1 MLSAPP
7 APGASPSAPAPA
19 PSEPGRRER
28 VTGIL
33 VRALAVYSAAVLTLV
48 VTVVLVGSKDAV
60 AHAIIVMGALLA
72 VLWCLV
78 GGLLMRRYRDAI
90 RERVLRLPVRW
101 EMRFVLFATL
111 LALIEEGITTSLT
124 NLIAPLYHVPMAE
137 AHITASSNYL
147 IVIGF
152 SSVVLFV
159 PEFVGWMVL
168 LRRYDFSPKE
178 VLLLYGLLGTAME
191 ATLNPT
197 ALYAGFW
204 FFVYGL
210 MVYLPAYSLPTD
222 RKVVPPSWYHY
233 PLAGLFPF
241 LLALPVA
248 GMDSVLGHLLRV
260 HLWG

>member
-1 MLSAPP
+1 M
-7 APGASPSAPAPA
+7 
-19 PSEPGRRER
+19 
-28 VTGIL
+28 
-33 VRALAVYSAAVLTLV
+33 RALAVYSAAVLSLV
-48 VTVVLVGSKDAV
+48 VSVVLVGSKDPV
-60 AHAIIVMGALLA
+60 ARAIIVMGALLA

-78 GGLLMRRYRDAI
+78 GGLLMRRYRDAV
-90 RERVLRLPVRW
+90 RERVLHLPLRW
-101 EMRFVLFATL
+101 ELRFVLFATL
-111 LALIEEGITTSLT
+111 LALIEEAITTSLT
-124 NLIAPLYHVPMAE
+124 NVIAPLYHVPMAE

-147 IVIGF
+147 VVISF

-159 PEFVGWMVL
+159 PEFVGWMLL

-210 MVYLPAYSLPTD
+210 MVYLPAYSLPSD
-222 RKVVPPSWYHY
+222 RGVVRPRWYHY
-233 PLAGLFPF
+233 VAAGLFPF
-241 LLALPVA
+241 LCALPVA
-248 GMDSVLGHLLRV
+248 GVDSVLGHVLGI